1 LAYLSLDPAGPII
14 VGRSLPHVENGRFE
28 AMIS

>member
-1 LAYLSLDPAGPII
+1 LLDVLLEDPI
-14 VGRSLPHVENGRFE
+14 LPYVENGRFE